1 MNEFFYGKIQE
12 LGNRMF
18 FEIAFEINPTIFIA
32 SSTRAMKMKF
42 YDYWE
47 NFCRAEL
54 PANRVSQFGR
64 TGFSRMIVP

>member
-1 MNEFFYGKIQE
+1 MKEFFYGKIQE

-18 FEIAFEINPTIFIA
+18 FEIAFEIKPTIFIA

-47 NFCRAEL
+47 NFCSGEL
-54 PANRVSQFGR
+54 PVN
-64 TGFSRMIVP
+64 